1 MPPELWSSWFLR
13 IAWLQAALFVSGGW
27 LLFRASGRT
36 IAEAAL
42 YALMTGCLLFRL
54 GTQSSLLLQKLWP
67 LWVIHTLGNAAA
79 LYALWRHRRVFA
91 ESIEFCLEFFRQHPV
106 TLTMAA
112 CGILFRCLLS
122 SIRTPGWFPFDVSE
136 RFLSPPA
143 AGASLLNLWTQ
154 ATLMPIDLMAY
165 LAIGFGVYA
174 LSRRHA
180 WPPAAL
186 SAMITAL
193 SLARWAHPPMAS
205 AFEMEITAAGL
216 LALTAL
222 YRFLEHP
229 SSDDGLILGIAVI
242 GCSSDFPMGW
252 LFPSV
257 LTGLSLFLIQ
267 RRHGWHHL
275 IDLIVRRK
283 WLVLLCIGFLG
294 VSMPLWR
301 HHGGDFIEQ
310 DVMVMHEN
318 RDGVRGA
325 IQNAVRYGFQ
335 AAYIEPVRHAGLQ
348 PAGEMWK
355 NLLERAYGSVC
366 RLLLCA
372 ADGPMPWITSG
383 YGPLILVLILPSWGY
398 SLAKA
403 SRRLRSVASAMVF
416 YAALLCLVPAWHPE
430 NLYLLSPMV
439 AVCCVMV
446 AFFLPPWRFTRAGQ
460 RLFHLVCLLIWAYS
474 LADVALLP

>member
-1 MPPELWSSWFLR
+1 MSPEFWLPWFPR

-27 LLFRASGRT
+27 FLFRASGRT

-42 YALMTGCLLFRL
+42 YALMTGCLFFRL
-54 GTQSSLLLQKLWP
+54 SVQSSLLLQNLWP
-67 LWVIHTLGNAAA
+67 LWLIHALGNLAA
-79 LYALWRHRRVFA
+79 LYALYRHRRLFA
-91 ESIEFCLEFFRQHPV
+91 ESVAFSIGFFRQHPV
-106 TLTMAA
+106 TLIMAA
-112 CGILFRCLLS
+112 GGILFRCFLS
-122 SIRTPGWFPFDVSE
+122 SVKTPGWFPFAVSE
-136 RFLSPPA
+136 RFLSAPA
-143 AGASLLNLWTQ
+143 AGGSHLNVWIQ
-154 ATLMPIDLMAY
+154 ATLMPVDLMAY

-257 LTGLSLFLIQ
+257 MTGLSLLLIQ

-275 IDLIVRRK
+275 IDLILRRK
-283 WLVLLCIGFLG
+283 WMVLLCIGFLG

-348 PAGEMWK
+348 PAGELWK
-355 NLLERAYGSVC
+355 SLLEKAYGSVC
-366 RLLLCA
+366 RMLRVGK
-372 ADGPMPWITSG
+372 DPMPWMTSG
-383 YGPLILVLILPSWGY
+383 YGPLILFLVLPSWAY

-403 SRRLRSVASAMVF
+403 SRRLRSVAIAMVF
-416 YAALLCLVPAWHPE
+416 YAALLCLIPAWNPE
-430 NLYLLSPMV
+430 YLYLLSPMI
-439 AVCCVMV
+439 AVCCIMI
-446 AFFLPPWRFTRAGQ
+446 ACFLPPWRFTKAGQ